1 LIDHSSKNH
10 HPPIISRES
19 LDIFYIEIMADLLE
33 DNDPSE
39 LAEHRFGHQ
48 EWDKIEENFI
58 NVGSKF
64 PLAAI

>member
-1 LIDHSSKNH
+1 M
-10 HPPIISRES
+10 E
-19 LDIFYIEIMADLLE
+19 IFYIEIMADLLE